1 MTLPSVSHLPR
12 ADVRAQLV
20 AQDDPKTRERTVV
33 YPTPHGPPAVHDFQ
47 AASAAD
53 LMDRF
58 AGSTYGEIRGNA
70 AADLQRAE
78 AKASSAL
85 KLSVGLGAASLA
97 SVAAVA
103 SGAVPGPVGVVL
115 AAASM
120 VGTVLSAHSFSVHD
134 DAAQDDRRLLAEMQK
149 AGDFLVGGQGA

>member
-1 MTLPSVSHLPR
+1 MTVPSMSSLPR

-20 AQDDPKTRERTVV
+20 VQDDPKARERTGV

-47 AASAAD
+47 LASAAD

-58 AGSTYGEIRGNA
+58 SGSTYGELHGQA
-70 AADLQRAE
+70 TAHLQSTQ

-85 KLSVGLGAASLA
+85 KLSLGLGAASLA

-103 SGAVPGPVGVVL
+103 SGAVPGPLGVVL
-115 AAASM
+115 TAATM
-120 VGTVLSAHSFSVHD
+120 VGTVLSAHNFSVHD

-149 AGDFLVGGQGA
+149 AGEALTRAPQP